1 MSKLQERYAK
11 FKLSL
16 SLSCR
21 IRILCLMEKIKLLPR
36 PTINVLAGPCR
47 GPWVVCGTPLI
58 NSFDNFTKKFDFIF
72 IHFQSLNK
80 NQELEKRVKS
90 KEEDCDLLSR
100 NYQEQ
105 RNLWLEEKAN
115 INREKEHLRSQLQ
128 VANQRVLE
136 AEVMSY

>member
-1 MSKLQERYAK
+1 M
-11 FKLSL
+11 
-16 SLSCR
+16 
-21 IRILCLMEKIKLLPR
+21 
-36 PTINVLAGPCR
+36 
-47 GPWVVCGTPLI
+47 
-58 NSFDNFTKKFDFIF
+58 
-72 IHFQSLNK
+72 
-80 NQELEKRVKS
+80 KS